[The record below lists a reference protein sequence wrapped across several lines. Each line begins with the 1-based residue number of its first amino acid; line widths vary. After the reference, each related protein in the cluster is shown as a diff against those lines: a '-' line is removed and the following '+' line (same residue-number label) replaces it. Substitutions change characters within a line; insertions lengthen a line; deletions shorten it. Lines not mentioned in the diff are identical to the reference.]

1 MPRLNDK
8 GFSQIVVFVILL
20 LGLLAGLYLVKQT
33 QVFKSKATSELPDHA
48 KNTFLAVAQS
58 PVDQYG
64 DRIVFQNARYYVEYQ
79 PTFDLFVLVI
89 NDTPLESVRAGAEK
103 DLLQLAEYDLQS
115 LCSLHFNILASKFV
129 TDDGYNA
136 TDDKLG
142 ICKQYQMDLEGS
154 QTPNQQSFIDRVRNS
169 IISALQ
175 GRQTFLSDKPIVSS
189 QKFPV
194 GIYISLCRGNNT
206 NSEGV
211 WQTGENP
218 RVADFLYNQEAIRC
232 NEPVPNY
239 LVFTQSVPKG
249 AYLSLCAPDSD
260 VSSSRELV
268 WQVNESGRTAEY
280 LYTQD
285 GCTPPPSELKLFS
298 FISSAGQCRIG
309 EDLCSVDFLTPYF
322 GNNASSASKICQAES
337 GGVVFAFNGY
347 DAGLFQINLSSHGK
361 SKDYLFNV
369 GNNIE
374 MAVSLSK
381 GGANWELWSAAY
393 EYACI
398 NNERIPGCG
407 FYSGKVPWHES
418 C

>member
-48 KNTFLAVAQS
+48 KNTFLAGAQS

-64 DRIVFQNARYYVEYQ
+64 DRIIFQKPRYFVEYQ
-79 PTFDLFVLVI
+79 PTFDLFMLVI
-89 NDTPLESVRAGAEK
+89 NDTPLESVRAEAEK

-142 ICKQYQMDLEGS
+142 ICKQYQIDLESS

-189 QKFPV
+189 QKLPDGV
-194 GIYISLCRGNNT
+194 YISLCRGNNT
-206 NSEGV
+206 SSEGV

-249 AYLSLCAPDSD
+249 AYLSLCAPERET
-260 VSSSRELV
+260 SSSRELV
-268 WQVNESGRTAEY
+268 WQVNESGRTAEF

-285 GCTPPPSELKLFS
+285 GCTLPPSQLKLFS

-309 EDLCSVDFLTPYF
+309 QGYCSVDFLTPYF

-337 GGVVFAFNGY
+337 GGDVFAFSGA
-347 DAGLFQINLSSHGK
+347 DAGLFQINISAHGRTK
-361 SKDYLFNV
+361 EHWFDV
-369 GNNIE
+369 ENNINK
-374 MAVSLSK
+374 AVQLS
-381 GGANWELWSAAY
+381 GGVNWEKWSTAY

-398 NNERIPGCG
+398 SGRRVNACGFIPG
-407 FYSGKVPWHES
+407 KPPWQNS